1 MGGLENHCPQ
11 MAMWGRSF
19 SDKPNCFI
27 SGRTNKLWLLFTV
40 IYPEYHPT
48 HATYQGPA
56 KSTAWQPSGGGG
68 ALVEVIWFVWLG
80 DQHLRCDTWII
91 MKHLPAIW
99 RWTKLRILFPVRIL
113 FWPRTTSNGF
123 EPVWDGLWSSLWNR
137 MIVFGEVRAKKASS
151 RIVFFSMFQVTC
163 SKKKLYIFA
172 VNPWNPMESH
182 GIPTWQGQIPRRIV
196 KAPVC

>member
-1 MGGLENHCPQ
+1 LEPQVLGEAKMGGLENHCPQ

-48 HATYQGPA
+48 HATSLRIRVLPRA
-56 KSTAWQPSGGGG
+56 LRDNLLEEVG
-68 ALVEVIWFVWLG
+68 ALADVIWFDWLG

-113 FWPRTTSNGF
+113 FWPRATSNGF
-123 EPVWDGLWSSLWNR
+123 EPVLDGLWSSLWNL
-137 MIVFGEVRAKKASS
+137 MIVFGEVRAKKPLP
-151 RIVFFSMFQVTC
+151 RIVF
-163 SKKKLYIFA
+163 
-172 VNPWNPMESH
+172 
-182 GIPTWQGQIPRRIV
+182 
-196 KAPVC
+196 